1 MTFRLLGT
9 LMVTAALC
17 VPSEANTEVEQLR
30 ARIASLEKLVQQ
42 GRKLETAPSKVETQ
56 WETQWSRRVNMKKV
70 HYEEKGRALAAH
82 ENYGN
87 CLTTI
92 FFLVCG
98 ALVMFMQAGFAI
110 LEAGSVTMKNTG
122 TVLMKNL
129 IDVCLG
135 TLAWYFIG
143 YGIAYGVADEDPGR
157 FAGENAFAGNR
168 FIQQDVATEFHAPEF
183 YAFEDDIYFGG
194 KVHFRDWFFQWAF
207 CATAAT
213 IVSGGVAERMA
224 LPAYV
229 LYSIV
234 MTGVIYPFVVYW
246 TWSTKGWLTIGSG
259 EDADSADGYSDFAGS
274 GIVHLVGGVGALTG
288 AILLGPRKDRFIKP
302 ELFKPCAPELCV
314 LGTFILWFGWYGFNC
329 GSQLS
334 MAGDGDAYAACLVAM
349 NSTLAAA
356 TGGTTVFLIRLA
368 VARGKEFDMCGMCN
382 GILAGLVAIC
392 AGVANVEPS
401 MAIVTG
407 LVGGIFEE
415 LGHFLLLALKVD
427 DPLDAFP
434 VHGCGGIAGILTRP
448 LFDWSGAKDTM
459 FGWHWIGLGSIG
471 AWVAVWS
478 LFLMGI
484 MKVIGKSKPGL
495 FRVSAEEEE
504 TGGDTKL
511 SHSPLKPYEKD
522 TIWNDPAPAPA
533 SHEM

>member
-1 MTFRLLGT
+1 MAFKLFGALLVATT
-9 LMVTAALC
+9 LCTSSSQQATVDQNDIEALKAH
-17 VPSEANTEVEQLR
+17 VANLEARVQ
-30 ARIASLEKLVQQ
+30 EKM
-42 GRKLETAPSKVETQ
+42 KLKSSGDPREL
-56 WETQWSRRVNMKKV
+56 
-70 HYEEKGRALAAH
+70 GAH
-82 ENYGN
+82 EAGIKNAS
-87 CLTTI
+87 TTL
-92 FFLVCG
+92 FLLASG

-110 LEAGSVTMKNTG
+110 LEAGSVTKKNTG
-122 TVLMKNL
+122 IVLLKNL
-129 IDVCLG
+129 IDVCVG
-135 TLAWYFIG
+135 TLAWYFLG
-143 YGIAYGVADEDPGR
+143 FGIAYGIADDPSKAVGSKNFAAGGFLETDSEDALSGS
-157 FAGENAFAGNR
+157 
-168 FIQQDVATEFHAPEF
+168 TL
-183 YAFEDDIYFGG
+183 
-194 KVHFRDWFFQWAF
+194 FRDWFFQWAF

-224 LPAYV
+224 LPSYV

-246 TWSTKGWLTIGSG
+246 TWSGEGWLTKGPKDDG
-259 EDADSADGYSDFAGS
+259 VDGYSDFAGS

-288 AILLGPRKDRFIKP
+288 AILLGPRKGRFERP
-302 ELFKPCAPELCV
+302 DDFKPCNGAMVV

-459 FGWHWIGLGSIG
+459 FGWHCIGLGSIG

-495 FRVSAEEEE
+495 FRVSSEEEE

-511 SHSPLKPYEKD
+511 SHSPVKPYEKD

>member
-1 MTFRLLGT
+1 MAKIFVALVCVLSHVATASSDTAKQDISQRLVDLENEMRQFHEKNQKIR
-9 LMVTAALC
+9 LQNEKM
-17 VPSEANTEVEQLR
+17 ANENTRLNGECLKLR
-30 ARIASLEKLVQQ
+30 KGLE
-42 GRKLETAPSKVETQ
+42 E
-56 WETQWSRRVNMKKV
+56 SRRFLQAADLA
-70 HYEEKGRALAAH
+70 GALDH
-82 ENYGN
+82 
-87 CLTTI
+87 LWLI
-92 FFLVCG
+92 ICG
-98 ALVMFMQAGFAI
+98 ALVMLMQAGFAMVESGCCRIKNVQNI
-110 LEAGSVTMKNTG
+110 L
-122 TVLMKNL
+122 LKNL
-129 IDVCLG
+129 MDVCMG
-135 TLAWYFIG
+135 TLCWWAWGWMIS
-143 YGIAYGVADEDPGR
+143 YGFDSSKPDQV
-157 FAGENAFAGNR
+157 FAGNL
-168 FIQQDVATEFHAPEF
+168 Q
-183 YAFEDDIYFGG
+183 YFGHEFLEADADG
-194 KVHFRDWFFQWAF
+194 NQTPTNLPRDWFFQWAF

-259 EDADSADGYSDFAGS
+259 KDADSPDGYSDFAGS

-459 FGWHWIGLGSIG
+459 FGWHCIGLGSIG